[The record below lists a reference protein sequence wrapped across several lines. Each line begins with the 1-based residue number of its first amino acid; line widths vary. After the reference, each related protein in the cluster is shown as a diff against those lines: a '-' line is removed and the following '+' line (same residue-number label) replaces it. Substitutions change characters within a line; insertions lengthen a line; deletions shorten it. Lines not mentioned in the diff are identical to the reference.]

1 MNIELLKKKAKKT
14 RLDTLIATEKAQKGH
29 LGGTFSCI
37 ELLVILYYGKVLNF
51 SPQKLSSKKRDTFIL
66 SKGHACS
73 AIYSIFLDL
82 GIIDQELYDSYGKN
96 GGLGG
101 QLDTNIPGIDFN
113 TGSLGHSI
121 GVGAGL
127 ALAYK
132 KNRSSQKVYTIIGDA
147 EVYEG
152 SIWEGMMFAGENKL
166 NNLICIID
174 RNRLMVTDS
183 LDDEGLYADFEKK
196 VEAFG
201 WRYVEVDG
209 HNIEKLLNVFS
220 EIKNSNAP
228 TLIMANTIKGKG
240 VSFMEN
246 NVKWHH
252 STPTSEEIQKAK
264 EELS

>member
-1 MNIELLKKKAKKT
+1 MNVALLKKKAKKI

-37 ELLVILYYGKVLNF
+37 ELLVVLYYGKVLNF
-51 SPQKLSSKKRDTFIL
+51 SSKKNDTFIL

-82 GIIDQELYDSYGKN
+82 GIIDQRTYDSYGVN

-101 QLDTNIPGIDFN
+101 QLDINMPGVDFN

-121 GVGAGL
+121 SIGSGF
-127 ALAYK
+127 ALTYK
-132 KNRSSQKVYTIIGDA
+132 KNNSTQKVYTIVGDA
-147 EVYEG
+147 EMYEG

-166 NNLICIID
+166 DNLICMID

-183 LDDEGLYADFEKK
+183 LDDNGLYSDFQKK
-196 VEAFG
+196 VESFG

-209 HNIEKLLNVFS
+209 HNIEKLIDVFS
-220 EIKNSNAP
+220 EIKKSTKP

-252 STPTSEEIQKAK
+252 STPTSEEIEKAK
-264 EELS
+264 QELSL